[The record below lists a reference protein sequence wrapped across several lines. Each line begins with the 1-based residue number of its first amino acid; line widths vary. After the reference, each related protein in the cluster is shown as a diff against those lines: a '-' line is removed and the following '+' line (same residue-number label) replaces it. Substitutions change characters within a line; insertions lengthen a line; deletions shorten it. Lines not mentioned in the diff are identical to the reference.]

1 MGGSWLPMGT
11 IALQAQPG
19 AFDLNFL
26 LMMGSIFL
34 IFYLLVIRPEGQKRK
49 QHEAAIAAAKKG
61 DQVVTTGGIQGVI
74 TGTTDDVVTVEI
86 AALKSGER
94 VRIKVLRSALSS
106 VSGGGDGKDA
116 KSAAPAKGGAS

>member
-1 MGGSWLPMGT
+1 MSAEVFALP
-11 IALQAQPG
+11 LQAAQPG
-19 AFDLNFL
+19 GLDMGFF
-26 LMMGSIFL
+26 LMMGSVFL
-34 IFYLLVIRPEGQKRK
+34 IFYLLVIRPESTKRK
-49 QHEAAIAAAKKG
+49 QHESAIAAAQKG

-106 VSGGGDGKDA
+106 VAKAGEGKGD
-116 KSAAPAKGGAS
+116 AS